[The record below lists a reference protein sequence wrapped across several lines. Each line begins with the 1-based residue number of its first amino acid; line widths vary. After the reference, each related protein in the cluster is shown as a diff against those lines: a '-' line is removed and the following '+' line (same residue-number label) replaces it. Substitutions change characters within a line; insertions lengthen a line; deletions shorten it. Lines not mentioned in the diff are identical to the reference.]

1 MAATAVFVCAFFGC
15 GYRVSPGGEHI
26 DSRIATVYID
36 VFSNPTDEAY
46 VENYIRSA
54 FTEQFRKSGRFTLTG
69 NREECDAVVA
79 GRIIAIRASHAA
91 YAESNIAK
99 EDWIAMTLETTFRE
113 RTGKVIWE
121 NKSLSG
127 REAYRITGDVYG
139 TDRNKDRAMKK
150 LALDLAEEAYRSI
163 MSGF

>member
-1 MAATAVFVCAFFGC
+1 MAAAAVFVCTFFGC

-26 DSRIATVYID
+26 DARITAVYID

-54 FTEQFRKSGRFTLTG
+54 FTEQFRKSRRFTLAG

-79 GRIIAIRASHAA
+79 GRIIAIRASHVA

-121 NKSLSG
+121 NKNLSG
-127 REAYRITGDVYG
+127 REAYRITGDTHL
-139 TDRNKDRAMKK
+139 TDTHKDRAIKK
-150 LALDLAEEAYRSI
+150 LAVELAEVAYRSI